1 MSTQA
6 VERKVIYCAHMS
18 CYVEDFFSLL
28 FDPFPWGMPSECY
41 TWPRPSRGE
50 SMASRQ
56 QRLRALKGM
65 EK

>member
-1 MSTQA
+1 MH
-6 VERKVIYCAHMS
+6 K
-18 CYVEDFFSLL
+18 CYGEGFFSLL
-28 FDPFPWGMPSECY
+28 LDRLPLGMPSECY

-50 SMASRQ
+50 SMASLQ